1 MFDRRHFMTATAGV
15 TAAAAVQPLAMAAH
29 LGSGTDRV
37 APLPRLDRAL
47 DRATFA
53 ALRGQWFRL
62 RDAAGT
68 VREARLTAVHDAG
81 CCRELEQFSVTFRVP
96 SGAHAP
102 EAGYTVEHRS
112 AGRCRLHL
120 QPDAEGRQ
128 LTAVFALLRPV

>member
-1 MFDRRHFMTATAGV
+1 MIDRRHFITATAGV
-15 TAAAAVQPLAMAAH
+15 TAAVAVQPLAVAAR
-29 LGSGTDRV
+29 LGSSADNAV
-37 APLPRLDRAL
+37 PRLDRAL
-47 DRATFA
+47 DQVTFA

-62 RDAAGT
+62 RDDAGT
-68 VREARLTAVHDAG
+68 VREAHLTAVHDEG
-81 CCRELEQFSVTFRVP
+81 CCRELEQFSVTFRLP
-96 SGAHAP
+96 SGAPAP